1 LYACITMRDY
11 FKKQIAL
18 PQDHGSWVFILSP
31 LFIGIFAG
39 GNFSPST
46 FNLIVAAMSAFMIRQ
61 PMAAIVKAYSGRRP
75 KSDLPPARFWVVTY
89 GSIAALALLGLILQ
103 GFGFLLILAVPGFA
117 VFAWHL
123 WLISQRAE
131 RKQAGIEIIAT
142 GVLAL
147 TAPAAFWVGIGRYDP
162 LGWWLFLW
170 AWMQSAASI
179 VYAYLRLEQRDLKP
193 NQLTAESRSDL
204 WKMGRRALLYTSFN
218 LSASLILGWAN
229 LIPQLIFIPFLIQWL
244 ETIWGITHPAAG
256 WKPIRIGMRQ
266 FIVSMLWTILFIIF
280 NKT

>member
-1 LYACITMRDY
+1 MRDY

-31 LFIGIFAG
+31 LLIGIFAG
-39 GNFSPST
+39 GDFSSST

-75 KSDLPPARFWVVTY
+75 KSDLPPARFWALIY
-89 GSIAALALLGLILQ
+89 GSIAALALLGLIVQ

-123 WLISQRAE
+123 WLVSQRAE

-147 TAPAAFWVGIGRYDP
+147 AAPAAFWVGIGRYDP

-193 NQLTAESRSDL
+193 NQLTAESRSEL